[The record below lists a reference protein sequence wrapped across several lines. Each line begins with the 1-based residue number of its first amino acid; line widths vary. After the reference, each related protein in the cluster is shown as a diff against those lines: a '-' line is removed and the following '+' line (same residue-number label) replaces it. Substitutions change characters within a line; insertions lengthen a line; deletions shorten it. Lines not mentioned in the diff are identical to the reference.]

1 MSNEI
6 SLSSKR
12 LLFAGLVAHEPMA
25 LATGCVPA
33 TVCPTPTESRAPGA
47 SIYCS
52 GKTPSCHAM
61 LLCLLFIAIGVVLL
75 GGCQRKAYTDLYV
88 ERMAGEIRELEDRIF
103 EYDAAYRQ
111 TEDELDII
119 RSENET
125 LRSKLAQQ
133 SSSPQRSSNSPLR
146 QRLEELRDSRSESS
160 SGSDSSRS
168 SSSPKATPTTPIL
181 PQLDPIADSISGP
194 FPDPAPNAIPKGL
207 TAPPTNK
214 SSPAKPTAP
223 SRPEILDLEP
233 PEIELGVPGSI
244 ETLPFKLPQNS
255 PLPNATIPGSLLPPP
270 LPNFPTTQNKDTNN
284 GIVRVAANQET
295 ETPMI
300 PLPSALDPEAVASH
314 QIVVPAFVK
323 KNSNRDST
331 AVVQAGATHPS
342 TTHSRSRGEV
352 IGKPDWITQPKDTR
366 VVEIAFHASL
376 CRGTNRESDPNED
389 GLRLVLQP
397 KNQDGDFLPAVA
409 GMTIVVVD
417 PGRPEAESKIG
428 RWTWTADELQ
438 QSLEPIGVSQGFHV
452 AVAWQSKRPIAKS
465 VQVHVRYEM
474 ADGRRLVNEKT
485 IELHTPSLGSDAWT
499 PRVSR

>member
-1 MSNEI
+1 MV
-6 SLSSKR
+6 
-12 LLFAGLVAHEPMA
+12 F
-25 LATGCVPA
+25 
-33 TVCPTPTESRAPGA
+33 
-47 SIYCS
+47 
-52 GKTPSCHAM
+52 
-61 LLCLLFIAIGVVLL
+61 L

-119 RSENET
+119 RSDNEM

-133 SSSPQRSSNSPLR
+133 SSSPQRSINPPLR
-146 QRLEELRDSRSESS
+146 QRLEELRDSRSESP
-160 SGSDSSRS
+160 SGSN
-168 SSSPKATPTTPIL
+168 SSPRAMPTTPIL
-181 PQLDPIADSISGP
+181 PQSDPAAEQIADPIAQPI
-194 FPDPAPNAIPKGL
+194 PDPAPNVIPKGL
-207 TAPPTNK
+207 SAPTPNK
-214 SSPAKPTAP
+214 ASPAKPSAP
-223 SRPEILDLEP
+223 SRQEILDLEP
-233 PEIELGVPGSI
+233 PEIEFGVPGSI
-244 ETLPFKLPQNS
+244 ETLPFKLPQNI
-255 PLPNATIPGSLLPPP
+255 PLPNGAAPGPLLPPP
-270 LPNFPTTQNKDTNN
+270 LPNFPTTQNQDTSN

-295 ETPMI
+295 DTPMI
-300 PLPSALDPEAVASH
+300 PLPSALDSEAVASN
-314 QIVVPAFVK
+314 QIVVPAFIK
-323 KNSNRDST
+323 KNSSKHSSD
-331 AVVQAGATHPS
+331 VVQAGATHPS
-342 TTHSRSRGEV
+342 TTDSRSHDEV

-417 PGRPEAESKIG
+417 PGRPEAEQKIG
-428 RWTWTADELQ
+428 RWTWTAEELQ
-438 QSLEPIGVSQGFHV
+438 QSLEPIGFSQGFHV

-485 IELHTPSLGSDAWT
+485 IELHIPSLGSDAWT
-499 PRVSR
+499 PRVAR

>member
-1 MSNEI
+1 M
-6 SLSSKR
+6 
-12 LLFAGLVAHEPMA
+12 
-25 LATGCVPA
+25 
-33 TVCPTPTESRAPGA
+33 
-47 SIYCS
+47 
-52 GKTPSCHAM
+52 
-61 LLCLLFIAIGVVLL
+61 VLL

-119 RSENET
+119 RSDNEM

-133 SSSPQRSSNSPLR
+133 SSNPQRSSSSPLR
-146 QRLEELRDSRSESS
+146 QSLEELRDSRSETP
-160 SGSDSSRS
+160 SRNN
-168 SSSPKATPTTPIL
+168 SSPKSTPTTPIL
-181 PQLDPIADSISGP
+181 PQSDPIADLIEEP
-194 FPDPAPNAIPKGL
+194 VPDPASNAIPKGP
-207 TAPPTNK
+207 TAPTPNK
-214 SSPAKPTAP
+214 ASPAKPIAP
-223 SRPEILDLEP
+223 SRREILDLEP

-244 ETLPFKLPQNS
+244 ETLPFKIPQNI
-255 PLPNATIPGSLLPPP
+255 PLPNGAAPGPLLPPP
-270 LPNFPTTQNKDTNN
+270 LPNFPTTQNQDTNN
-284 GIVRVAANQET
+284 GIVRVAANHET

-300 PLPSALDPEAVASH
+300 PLPSALDPEAVASN

-323 KNSNRDST
+323 KNSSKHRS

-342 TTHSRSRGEV
+342 TTDTRSRGEV

-417 PGRPEAESKIG
+417 PARPEAESKIG
-428 RWTWTADELQ
+428 RWTWTAEELQ

-474 ADGRRLVNEKT
+474 ADGRRLVNEKN
-485 IELHTPSLGSDAWT
+485 IELHAPSLGSDAWT
-499 PRVSR
+499 PRVSK